1 MPMESVCPVS
11 PTVGIV
17 HPPPLESVSTVE
29 GSSTSPPPR
38 LQEPPVSLVPAIVR
52 LAMFWDA
59 KFVPVVT
66 FSSEDNATSPVNIH
80 VPLAV
85 HRMLKSALLVWLGSL
100 SNQQQTHVNQMLSV
114 TDLVSFV
121 PSEL

>member
-1 MPMESVCPVS
+1 MKMASVCPVS
-11 PTVGIV
+11 PIVGTV
-17 HPPPLESVSTVE
+17 HLPPLEFVSTVE
-29 GSSTSPPPR
+29 GSSTSPPPH

>member
-1 MPMESVCPVS
+1 MESVFLVS
-11 PTVGIV
+11 PTVGTV
-17 HPPPLESVSTVE
+17 HLPPLESVSTVE

-38 LQEPPVSLVPAIVR
+38 FQEPLVSLVPAIVR

-66 FSSEDNATSPVNIH
+66 FSSEDNATSPANIH

-85 HRMLKSALLVWLGSL
+85 LRMPKNVFLVWLDSL
-100 SNQQQTHVNQMLSV
+100 SNQQQTHAPQMLFV
-114 TDLVSFV
+114 MDLVSFV

>member
-1 MPMESVCPVS
+1 MESVFLVS
-11 PTVGIV
+11 PTVGTV
-17 HPPPLESVSTVE
+17 HPLPLESVSTVE
-29 GSSTSPPPR
+29 GSSTSPPPH
-38 LQEPPVSLVPAIVR
+38 LQGPLVSLVPAIVR

-59 KFVPVVT
+59 KSVPVVT
-66 FSSEDNATSPVNIH
+66 FSSEDSATSPVNIH

-100 SNQQQTHVNQMLSV
+100 SNQQQTHVNQMLSA